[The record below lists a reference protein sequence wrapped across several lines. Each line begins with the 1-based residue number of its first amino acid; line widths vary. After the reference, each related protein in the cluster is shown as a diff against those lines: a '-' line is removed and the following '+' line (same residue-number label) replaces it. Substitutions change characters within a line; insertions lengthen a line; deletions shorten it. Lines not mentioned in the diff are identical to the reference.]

1 MQGSLLNFLDRA
13 YAVGIGVSI
22 PGTTNVTNFTFS
34 SYMYAV
40 LKFAINIGLTLS
52 GLMIV
57 YGGIKYMLSR
67 GNQTQ
72 TGDAKDTL
80 VSAIIGFSLLLFITL
95 ILKVLDIPS
104 FG

>member
-1 MQGSLLNFLDRA
+1 MQVALLNLINKA

-22 PGTTNVTNFTFS
+22 PGTNATNYNYS
-34 SYMYAV
+34 SYVYAV

-57 YGGIKYMLSR
+57 YGGIKYMISM

-80 VSAIIGFSLLLFITL
+80 VSAIIGFSLLLLITL
-95 ILKVLDIPS
+95 ILKVLNIPFTS
-104 FG
+104 S